1 MNAASV
7 ARKRRRDIENAKVEA
22 DERVLLQHEVENVDA
37 VHAPFEF
44 NAIDENPL
52 PHDGEAVG
60 GGGWAMVGGDYEI
73 ESSDDDDESFAW
85 ELSSVESG

>member
-1 MNAASV
+1 MLFTTIFSFTRFEFLPPLYLFTMNAASV
-7 ARKRRRDIENAKVEA
+7 ARKRRRDFENAKVEA

-60 GGGWAMVGGDYEI
+60 GGG
-73 ESSDDDDESFAW
+73 
-85 ELSSVESG
+85 